1 MKVLVGGKVGDLDAQ
16 QVLDRAGDIMAFAHF
31 GCLHHSLL
39 EGLLVGLG
47 LSKVFVIVPPSY
59 TLLKVISVIYL
70 AHLAWKIAMAAPS
83 PEASEIEGAAKPF
96 TFVQAAGFQR
106 VNPRAW
112 AMVLTAM
119 SACMLP
125 DRPMFSLAIIAVVFG
140 LINLPSIFTWAVLG
154 TQVRRFL
161 NRPARLR
168 AFNVTAAL
176 LLLASIWPI
185 LISSQI
191 GGGTDGARPAGLRNR
206 AGGAAL

>member
-1 MKVLVGGKVGDLDAQ
+1 
-16 QVLDRAGDIMAFAHF
+16 
-31 GCLHHSLL
+31 
-39 EGLLVGLG
+39 
-47 LSKVFVIVPPSY
+47 
-59 TLLKVISVIYL
+59 
-70 AHLAWKIAMAAPS
+70 MAAPS

-191 GGGTDGARPAGLRNR
+191 GGALTARDRRACGTGRAARRYKCSNLTCKENPMSSFTLYLIGFLIFIGGLAYGAYLLGLQPVWIGTGAVVLIGLGIITAVSKTRRRDESPANEN
-206 AGGAAL
+206 